1 MIFNSWKFNQTRV
14 MENKD
19 RLEEFIRLNR
29 TSFDDLKAPAGIWE
43 RIAVKEKPVYPVW
56 KWTAI
61 AASALLLVAV
71 GYIFGLKSGGQ
82 PDIAGWEEYQEAE
95 KYYQSRIN
103 RKMEE
108 IKTLPVSEEVMKDIQ
123 VLDEVYAQLR
133 EQLLEDPNANTEL
146 LLSAMIRH
154 QQQKLDVMEKILNR
168 VDKYQKSENNH
179 EEM

>member
-1 MIFNSWKFNQTRV
+1 
-14 MENKD
+14 MEHKD
-19 RLEEFIRLNR
+19 RLEEFIRSNR
-29 TSFDDLKAPAGIWE
+29 ESFDDLKAPAGLWE
-43 RIAVKEKPVYPVW
+43 RVAPKQKPVFHLW
-56 KWTAI
+56 KWSAI

-71 GYIFGLKSGGQ
+71 GYIMGMKKYNE
-82 PDIAGWEEYQEAE
+82 PTIAGWEEYQEAE
-95 KYYQSRIN
+95 KYYQTRIN

-154 QQQKLDVMEKILNR
+154 QQQKLDVMEKILSR
-168 VDKYQKSENNH
+168 VDKYQKSENNNQ
-179 EEM
+179 EM